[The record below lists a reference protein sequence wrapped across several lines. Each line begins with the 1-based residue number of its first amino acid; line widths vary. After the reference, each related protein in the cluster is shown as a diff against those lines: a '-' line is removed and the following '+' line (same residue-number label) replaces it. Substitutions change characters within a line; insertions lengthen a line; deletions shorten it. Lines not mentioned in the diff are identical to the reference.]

1 MILCG
6 IWGYITNGGIRGCI
20 SLMLIVVGDMRW
32 NPATLRWE
40 GNDSVLRGFESP
52 VHSARPALIT
62 HLTGSSSLGGLGSP
76 TAGSLTSGAR
86 VVGNMIFDPAKMCW
100 INRFEDEE
108 DPFADMSDDDDDDET
123 DKDVTWGKKRGATI
137 ATIRARSATMGGIPS
152 SGTPLETVTAS
163 PARSAASRAS
173 TRTMASGSA
182 SNASES
188 DSESVMLR
196 PPPSGTGTA
205 SSRPS
210 IETSTTAAS
219 DAGDDAESSH
229 HFDED
234 HDHDLDFDHDDR
246 LSGSGGIGSPDR
258 SSSSR
263 ADSSARHY
271 RGASTSPIPGVD
283 ENMVFGCREAENRHQ
298 VEMKGW
304 FISRRKHRHLG
315 GVTPR
320 AYSSIRRRIGMVTL
334 EDGDAFDEDLGVED
348 DEDDDDEEDDD
359 VVDRSYLFAI
369 RDLATR
375 KY

>member
-1 MILCG
+1 
-6 IWGYITNGGIRGCI
+6 
-20 SLMLIVVGDMRW
+20 MRW

-62 HLTGSSSLGGLGSP
+62 HFTGSSSIGGLGSP
-76 TAGSLTSGAR
+76 TSGALSSGAR
-86 VVGNMIFDPAKMCW
+86 VVGNMMFDPAKMCW

-108 DPFADMSDDDDDDET
+108 DPFADMSDDEDEDET
-123 DKDVTWGKKRGATI
+123 DKDVTWGKKRGATL
-137 ATIRARSATMGGIPS
+137 RARSATMGGIPS

-173 TRTMASGSA
+173 HRSKVSGSA

-196 PPPSGTGTA
+196 PPTAA

-210 IETSTTAAS
+210 MESSTAAS
-219 DAGDDAESSH
+219 TDVGDDAESVYH
-229 HFDED
+229 PEENDFDE
-234 HDHDLDFDHDDR
+234 HDFEHDG
-246 LSGSGGIGSPDR
+246 GSIGIGSPDR

-263 ADSSARHY
+263 ADSTRHY
-271 RGASTSPIPGVD
+271 RGASTSPVPGVD
-283 ENMVFGCREAENRHQ
+283 DNMVFGCREAENRHR

-304 FISRRKHRHLG
+304 FVSRRKRTLG

-320 AYSSIRRRIGMVTL
+320 AYNDIRRRIGMVTL
-334 EDGDAFDEDLGVED
+334 EDGDAFDEGVG
-348 DEDDDDEEDDD
+348 EDDDDEDDEEED